1 MKKLRLQALLLLL
14 MLVVSPAIAQEILE
28 EYIQLGIENN
38 QQLLQEALNVE
49 NQKLALNQAN
59 GMYLPNLSFQGSYT
73 LAGGGRAINF
83 PVGDLLNPVY
93 QTLNQMTGSDQFPTI
108 ENVNEQFL
116 PNDFHETKLRLIQPL
131 INTDIYYN
139 KRINQDLVQAAE
151 ARRAAYENELVK
163 EIKVAYFNYLQAAEA
178 IKIYDSNERP
188 LRRLVAFNTSR
199 FNEDQITKDEVYRSE
214 FELEQLI
221 SDQASAISRLET
233 AQAYFNFLLNQPHD
247 THIDID
253 STLRTTQL
261 VEEISLDR
269 AYQSRYEIR
278 QINAAQEA
286 QLNAYKMASASRML
300 PQINAVGDLGYQGF
314 GYTFDSDQDFWLL
327 NFNMQWN
334 IFSGFQKK
342 QQQQRAKV
350 QMARLDSQEEQ
361 LRSQI
366 AIEIVRARSR
376 YDASISK
383 LTARNK
389 ALAAAERT
397 FDITTSRYKE
407 GQSLLIEFLDAQ
419 SAKITAQLDQSIS
432 KYEVLARKAELDRAL
447 AY

>member
-1 MKKLRLQALLLLL
+1 MNNYSIILIIALL
-14 MLVVSPAIAQEILE
+14 VSTRPGLTQEVLQD
-28 EYIQLGIENN
+28 YVQLGIENN
-38 QQLLQEALNVE
+38 QQLLQEALMVE
-49 NQKLALNQAN
+49 DQKLALDQAN
-59 GMYLPNLSFQGSYT
+59 GMYMPNLSFQGSYT

-93 QTLNQMTGSDQFPTI
+93 ETLNQMTGSDQFPMI
-108 ENVNEQFL
+108 DNVNEQFL

-139 KRINQDLVQAAE
+139 KRINQDLVRAAE
-151 ARRAAYENELVK
+151 ARRAAYENELIK
-163 EIKVAYFNYLQAAEA
+163 EIKIAYFNYLQASEA

-188 LRRLVAFNTSR
+188 LKRLVKFNTSR
-199 FNEDQITKDEVYRSE
+199 FNEDQVTKDEVYRSE
-214 FELEQLI
+214 FELEQLK

-233 AQAYFNFLLNQPHD
+233 AQAYFNFLLNRSYD
-247 THIDID
+247 TEILVD
-253 STLRTTQL
+253 STLQTAKVIQQ
-261 VEEISLDR
+261 ISLEQ
-269 AYQSRYEIR
+269 AYQNRFELR

-286 QLNAYKMASASRML
+286 QLNAYKMASASRTL

-350 QMARLDSQEEQ
+350 QLARLDSQEEQ

-376 YDASISK
+376 YEASISK

-389 ALAAAERT
+389 ALSAAERT
-397 FDITTSRYKE
+397 FEITTSRYKE
-407 GQSLLIEFLDAQ
+407 GQALLIEFLDAR
-419 SAKITAQLDQSIS
+419 SSHITAQLDQSIS

>member
-1 MKKLRLQALLLLL
+1 MNNYSIILIITLLVSTRPGLTQEVLQ
-14 MLVVSPAIAQEILE
+14 
-28 EYIQLGIENN
+28 EYVQLGIENN
-38 QQLLQEALNVE
+38 QQLLQEALIVE
-49 NQKLALNQAN
+49 DQKLALDQAN
-59 GMYLPNLSFQGSYT
+59 GMYMPNLSFQGSYT

-93 QTLNQMTGSDQFPTI
+93 ETLNQMTGSDQFPMI
-108 ENVNEQFL
+108 DNVNEQFL

-139 KRINQDLVQAAE
+139 KRINQDLIRAAE
-151 ARRAAYENELVK
+151 ARRAAYENELIK
-163 EIKVAYFNYLQAAEA
+163 EIKIAYFNYLQASEA

-188 LRRLVAFNTSR
+188 LKRLVKFNTSR
-199 FNEDQITKDEVYRSE
+199 FNEDQVTKDEVYRSE
-214 FELEQLI
+214 FELEQLK

-233 AQAYFNFLLNQPHD
+233 AQAYFNFLLNRSYD
-247 THIDID
+247 TEILVD
-253 STLRTTQL
+253 STLQTAEAIQQ
-261 VEEISLDR
+261 ISLEQ
-269 AYQSRYEIR
+269 AYQNRFELR

-286 QLNAYKMASASRML
+286 QLNAYKMASASRAL

-350 QMARLDSQEEQ
+350 QLARLDSQEEQ

-376 YDASISK
+376 YEASISK

-389 ALAAAERT
+389 ALSAAERT
-397 FDITTSRYKE
+397 FEITTSRYKE
-407 GQSLLIEFLDAQ
+407 GQALLIEFLDAQ
-419 SAKITAQLDQSIS
+419 SSHITAQLDHSIS